1 MNVDQIE
8 NVYLI
13 GAGGIG
19 MSAIARYFKY
29 IGKNV
34 AGYDKTS
41 TALTSMLI
49 EEGIDMH
56 FIDQIDLIPAIY
68 KNELQKEKTLIVYT
82 PAVPSNHAELTYFT
96 QNNFQVIKRAKI
108 LGIINQTRKTIA
120 IAGTHGKT
128 TTTTLTA
135 HLLMQSSIGC
145 AAFLGG
151 ISKNYKTNFVLPHH
165 ANSLYKK
172 DEKLN
177 DLEYVVL
184 EADEFDRSFLQLNPH
199 IAVITSVDADHLD
212 IYGSKSEVINA
223 FNQFIEKISPEG
235 ILIIKKGVNLA
246 FEKCNAKTYTY
257 SLKDSKSDFYAMNI
271 SHKNGLYN
279 FDIVT
284 PDRVMEDLTLG
295 APGLINVENA
305 IAAAAVAYF
314 TGVEDDK
321 IKNALESFAGVE
333 RRFDF
338 QIKRE
343 SLIYIDDYAHHPEEL
358 TAFIRS
364 VRDLFP
370 GRKITG
376 IFQPHLYSRTKDF
389 ADEFAKSL
397 EFLDELILLE
407 IYPAREEPIE
417 GVTSQM
423 IFEKVNLEEKF
434 LCEKVNLIDFLKN
447 RKVDVLVTLGAGD
460 IDKLV
465 KPIKEHLEE
474 REE

>member
-1 MNVDQIE
+1 
-8 NVYLI
+8 
-13 GAGGIG
+13 
-19 MSAIARYFKY
+19 
-29 IGKNV
+29 
-34 AGYDKTS
+34 
-41 TALTSMLI
+41 
-49 EEGIDMH
+49 
-56 FIDQIDLIPAIY
+56 
-68 KNELQKEKTLIVYT
+68 
-82 PAVPSNHAELTYFT
+82 
-96 QNNFQVIKRAKI
+96 
-108 LGIINQTRKTIA
+108 
-120 IAGTHGKT
+120 
-128 TTTTLTA
+128 
-135 HLLMQSSIGC
+135 
-145 AAFLGG
+145 
-151 ISKNYKTNFVLPHH
+151 
-165 ANSLYKK
+165 
-172 DEKLN
+172 
-177 DLEYVVL
+177 
-184 EADEFDRSFLQLNPH
+184 
-199 IAVITSVDADHLD
+199 
-212 IYGSKSEVINA
+212 
-223 FNQFIEKISPEG
+223 
-235 ILIIKKGVNLA
+235 
-246 FEKCNAKTYTY
+246 
-257 SLKDSKSDFYAMNI
+257 MNI